1 MPDLQQRF
9 EQAQVEAKTLSS
21 RPSNDD
27 LLSLYSL
34 YKQATAGEA
43 SGAKKP
49 GRFDLVG
56 KAKYDAWSKLAGM
69 SSDDAK
75 LRYVETVERLRTP

>member
-1 MPDLQQRF
+1 MMSELQERF
-9 EQAQVEAKTLSS
+9 DKAQIDVKTLTS

-27 LLSLYSL
+27 LLALYAL
-34 YKQATAGEA
+34 FKQATEGEA

-56 KAKYDAWSKLAGM
+56 KAKYDAWGKLAGT

-75 LRYVETVERLRTP
+75 QRYVDTVERLLT